1 MELTRT
7 EFFLY
12 LLIGQ
17 IIFGAL
23 IGFIPLVLSRKR
35 AQTRLGNFGFLASI
49 LAGVIS
55 PLAAIIAVAVFCWLI
70 VRKRGEAEIKTT
82 PHDSPAENS

>member
-23 IGFIPLVLSRKR
+23 IGFIPLVLGRKR

-49 LAGVIS
+49 
-55 PLAAIIAVAVFCWLI
+55 LAAIIAVAVFCWLI